1 MAAGRQLNET
11 TKDWLERLISIG
23 ASDAQI
29 NGVTAILQQESK
41 GIFPKVNS
49 KFFDNHYFYFLAP
62 VPVGKYLAWNSCMP

>member
-1 MAAGRQLNET
+1 VKTSLKEALSTKIIFQMAAGRQLNET

-49 KFFDNHYFYFLAP
+49 KFF
-62 VPVGKYLAWNSCMP
+62 

>member
-49 KFFDNHYFYFLAP
+49 KFF
-62 VPVGKYLAWNSCMP
+62 